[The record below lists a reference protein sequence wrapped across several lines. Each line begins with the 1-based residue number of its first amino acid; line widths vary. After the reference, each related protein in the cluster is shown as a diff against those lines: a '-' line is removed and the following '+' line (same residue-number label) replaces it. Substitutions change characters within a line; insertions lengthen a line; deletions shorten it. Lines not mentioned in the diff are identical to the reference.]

1 MYLLNIIPRL
11 CTSYTYIIMSEDK
24 TSIIMLSVLAAALLF
39 VGISHKFNSLL
50 VDVIAVLFLL
60 VSTAVGAAIVTE
72 RRIRR
77 RKSAK

>member
-1 MYLLNIIPRL
+1 M
-11 CTSYTYIIMSEDK
+11 MSEDK

-50 VDVIAVLFLL
+50 VDGIAVLFLL

>member
-1 MYLLNIIPRL
+1 
-11 CTSYTYIIMSEDK
+11 MSEDK
-24 TSIIMLSVLAAALLF
+24 VSLIMLSVLAAALLF

-72 RRIRR
+72 RRRKR
-77 RKSAK
+77 RKNTR